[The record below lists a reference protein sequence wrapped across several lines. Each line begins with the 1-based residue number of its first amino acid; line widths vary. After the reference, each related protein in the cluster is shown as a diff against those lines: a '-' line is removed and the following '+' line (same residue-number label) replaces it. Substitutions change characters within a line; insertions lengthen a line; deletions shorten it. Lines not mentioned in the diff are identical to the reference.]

1 MIERIELRPFW
12 LLAAAFGLAGCIA
25 HSTIPSSSVTSAS
38 HFEYESSSDPLFVY
52 ERTEIPFKNRMLDE
66 EETPQ
71 YRVRYIRFP
80 SIGDNG
86 QPDDLVRGKYYES
99 KIPGPKPMVI
109 VLPIW
114 GRHVYP
120 STKITTYLKRHSGGG
135 VNVFY
140 LEGGEDLF
148 DWKALGSAPTEEA
161 YLDLFEDGA
170 QRELVTITDIRRVI
184 DWAEGRPELDSN
196 RIGLVGFSH
205 GAMVAA
211 AVAAQEPR
219 LAATVLVMGGALAH
233 AVIARCPLARSEPAR
248 TRATE
253 AFGWSVEDLER
264 RIEPILAPL
273 DPASYP
279 GRVDPERVLIVE
291 AARDECMTESGRE
304 ALWEAM
310 DRPERI
316 RLDYRHKQAFLT
328 MTPLKMNW
336 LRHRIWS
343 FFQQTL
349 LEAS

>member
-1 MIERIELRPFW
+1 VARKNL
-12 LLAAAFGLAGCIA
+12 IA
-25 HSTIPSSSVTSAS
+25 D
-38 HFEYESSSDPLFVY
+38 ESSSDPLFVY

-86 QPDDLVRGKYYES
+86 QPDELVRGKYYES
-99 KIPGPKPMVI
+99 KLPGPKPMVI

-120 STKITTYLKRHSGGG
+120 STKITAYLKRHSEGG

-148 DWKALGSAPTEEA
+148 DWQALGSAPTEEA
-161 YLDLFEDGA
+161 YLDLWEDGA
-170 QRELVTITDIRRVI
+170 QRELVTMTDIRRVI
-184 DWAEGRPELDSN
+184 DWAEERAELDSN

-211 AVAAQEPR
+211 AVATQEPR

-233 AVIARCPLARSEPAR
+233 EVIARCPLARSEPAR
-248 TRATE
+248 NRAAE
-253 AFGWSVEDLER
+253 GFGWSTEDLER
-264 RIEPILAPL
+264 RLEPILAPL

-291 AARDECMTESGRE
+291 AARDECMTEAGRK

-328 MTPLKMNW
+328 MTPLRVNW
-336 LRHRIWS
+336 LRQRIWS

-349 LEAS
+349 MEPS